1 MFKMQPGE
9 DMAAM
14 FDRFTN
20 IANKLKQLGKE
31 ILENKLVKK
40 LLRSLPKSWKP
51 KVIAIKEAKNLNTI
65 SLDEVCGSLL
75 THEQKMKE
83 DEEEEKKENAAKKKS
98 IALKV
103 SSFEDN
109 LIQLSDISEDDEE
122 LALAARRFNRL
133 LLKRNPR
140 YEKRSGR
147 RDFNP
152 SWKRKGKEE
161 LKNFKQDQVVCYG
174 CKQPGHYK
182 YECPKLEE
190 EKGKWSKEKK
200 NKKAM
205 VATWSDSDS
214 SNSDDDSEKWKWK
227 GL

>member
-1 MFKMQPGE
+1 MQPGE
-9 DMAAM
+9 DMTTM

-31 ILENKLVKK
+31 IPENELVKK

-65 SLDEVCGSLL
+65 LLDEVCGSLL
-75 THEQKMKE
+75 KHEQEMKE

-103 SSFEDN
+103 NSLEDK
-109 LIQLSDISEDDEE
+109 LIQLFDISEDDDE

-140 YEKRSGR
+140 YEKRSER

-152 SWKRKGKEE
+152 YWKRKGKEGTSIQ
-161 LKNFKQDQVVCYG
+161 N
-174 CKQPGHYK
+174 
-182 YECPKLEE
+182 
-190 EKGKWSKEKK
+190 
-200 NKKAM
+200 
-205 VATWSDSDS
+205 
-214 SNSDDDSEKWKWK
+214 
-227 GL
+227 